1 MKHSNTKMGYLFCVT
16 LVKKEGPVFAVL
28 KMQR

>member
-16 LVKKEGPVFAVL
+16 LVKKEVSVFAML
-28 KMQR
+28 KMQK